1 MGGMK
6 QIDGTAPQVRAP
18 VARGPDAGPRY
29 LQVAHAL
36 RRAIADGRY
45 PVGSRLPTEL
55 ELCGM
60 FGISR
65 FTARESIRVLVASGL
80 VTRRQRTGTQVIA
93 LPDKARYTH
102 DAASVPDLHQYA
114 RDTELR
120 LLYVARIALDRDL
133 ARQLGAAAGTEWIH
147 AVGIRVS
154 ADESRP
160 MGITRLYLNP
170 LLAGIEAKLRR
181 REGAV
186 YALIEAEYGL
196 EIERV
201 DQTLEAALLSADDA
215 ANLAAPPGAPAL
227 RIVRRYFDGLGRLL
241 ELAENLHPAD
251 RFSYRMQLRK

>member
-1 MGGMK
+1 MK
-6 QIDGTAPQVRAP
+6 QIDEATPRVTSAA

-36 RRAIADGRY
+36 RRAIADGRH

-55 ELCGM
+55 ELCAM

-80 VTRRQRTGTQVIA
+80 VTRRQRIGTMVIA

-120 LLYVARIALDRDL
+120 LLYVARIPVDRDL
-133 ARQLGAAAGTEWIH
+133 ARQLGTAVGAEWVH
-147 AVGIRVS
+147 AVGVRLS

-170 LLAGIEAKLRR
+170 VLDGIEAKLRR

-196 EIERV
+196 EIDRV
-201 DQTLEAALLSADDA
+201 DQTIEGALLSADDA

-227 RIVRRYFDGLGRLL
+227 RIVRRYFDGPGRLL